1 MKILIASP
9 ESVPFAKTGGLADVV
24 GALPKFLKKRKQ
36 DIRLIIPK
44 YKKIDPEKFGLEP
57 VIKGLL
63 VPIGEKMEIANI
75 WQTKLDRTIPV
86 YFVENDKYF
95 ARDELYRT
103 PAGDYPDNAERFI
116 FFSRACLEAV
126 KALAF
131 QPEIIHCHDWQVG
144 LIPAYLKT
152 LYRIDGFF
160 HRTRTIFTIH
170 NIAYQGLFPK
180 ETLSLAGFSW
190 LDFTPEKLEY
200 YDQVNF
206 LKAGIVC
213 SDIVTTVSPTYAK
226 EIQSSNEF
234 GRGLEGILKRR
245 STDLYGIT
253 NGIDYKEWDP
263 VKDKYIAVRYTKKTV
278 EKKKICQT
286 ELGKIVGLQ
295 TKENTPL
302 FGMISR
308 LDSLKGL
315 DILTE
320 ALPTLMKE
328 NLQLV
333 ILGLGDQEYHDL
345 LKTEA
350 KKYPAKISLQIKF
363 DNVLAHQIYAGCNF
377 FLMPSR
383 FEPCGLTQMIAMR
396 YGTIPIVH
404 RTGGLADTV
413 ENFSVKTVK
422 GNGFVFDKYN
432 SQNLITAVKEALAI
446 YAESKLWTQ
455 LVQNA
460 MNSDFSWNKAVGEY
474 LKIYQLAQ
482 EKRLLKKPNNL

>member
-9 ESVPFAKTGGLADVV
+9 ECVPFAKTGGLADVV

-36 DIRLIIPK
+36 DVRLIIPK
-44 YKKIDPEKFGLEP
+44 YKKIDPEKFGLEL
-57 VIKGLL
+57 VVKGLL
-63 VPIGEKMEIANI
+63 IPLGEKMEIANL
-75 WQTKLDRTIPV
+75 WQAKLERTIPV

-116 FFSRACLEAV
+116 FFSRACLEGV

-160 HRTRTIFTIH
+160 HSTASILTIH

-180 ETLSLAGFSW
+180 ETLPLAGFSW

-200 YDQVNF
+200 YDQMNF
-206 LKAGIVC
+206 LKAGIVY
-213 SDIVTTVSPTYAK
+213 SDLVTTVSPTYAK
-226 EIQSSNEF
+226 EIQSTNEF
-234 GRGLEGILKRR
+234 GRGMEGILKNR
-245 STDLYGIT
+245 TADLYGIT

-263 VKDKYIAVRYTKKTV
+263 AKDKYISARYTKKNL
-278 EKKKICQT
+278 EKKKICKT
-286 ELGKIVGLQ
+286 ELGKIVNLQ
-295 TKENTPL
+295 TKENIPL
-302 FGMISR
+302 IGMISR

-315 DILTE
+315 DLLAE
-320 ALPTLMKE
+320 AIPILMKE

-333 ILGLGDQEYHDL
+333 ILGLGDQKYHDL
-345 LKTEA
+345 LKTEI
-350 KKYPAKISLQIKF
+350 KKYPTKISLHLKF
-363 DNVLAHQIYAGCNF
+363 DNVLAHQIYAGCDF

-383 FEPCGLTQMIAMR
+383 SEPCGLTQLIAMR

-413 ENFSVKTVK
+413 EPFSVKTGK
-422 GNGFVFDKYN
+422 GNGFVFNEYKSQALIN
-432 SQNLITAVKEALAI
+432 SVKEALI
-446 YAESKLWTQ
+446 VYKDEKLWAQ
-455 LVQNA
+455 VVLNA

-474 LKIYQLAQ
+474 LKLYQLAR
-482 EKRLLKKPNNL
+482 EKNKEITS